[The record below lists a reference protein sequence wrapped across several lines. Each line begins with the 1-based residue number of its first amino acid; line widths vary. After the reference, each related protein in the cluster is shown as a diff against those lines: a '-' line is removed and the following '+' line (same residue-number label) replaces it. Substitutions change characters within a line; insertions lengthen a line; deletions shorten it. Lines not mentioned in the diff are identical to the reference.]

1 MLIWLFS
8 KGHGGHALFLFPLMF
23 LDIMLCNICFLLRS
37 EKGVTKFSSRIC
49 FVMSNNATAKRL
61 CLMGILATAKRLNS
75 ATAKRLCLT
84 GILAFLDT

>member
-8 KGHGGHALFLFPLMF
+8 KGHGGHALFLFPFMF
-23 LDIMLCNICFLLRS
+23 LDLMLCNICFLLRS
-37 EKGVTKFSSRIC
+37 EKGVTKFSSRTC

-61 CLMGILATAKRLNS
+61 NNAI
-75 ATAKRLCLT
+75 AKRLCLT